1 MYILSSLILKVSL
14 LVIKYLSYAYLMY
27 YLFTEMYT
35 RDMYKYRES
44 FSGMTSWPCS
54 KTDLVV
60 FTSYYLDRY
69 RYLFIPIPADR

>member
-1 MYILSSLILKVSL
+1 
-14 LVIKYLSYAYLMY
+14 MY

>member
-1 MYILSSLILKVSL
+1 
-14 LVIKYLSYAYLMY
+14 MY

-69 RYLFIPIPADR
+69 RYLFIPIYLQIGSSYYLLYSLVIK